1 MVDAHTKDVVR
12 YLSHGNDLLLSFG
25 RLVFPDSGRVMLRV
39 QERGGRPQFGRS
51 FPYRIVTHPIH
62 RTPETLPVSFAIGDT
77 VSGEAIFPV
86 EDIDEFEFSG
96 VAGQRLQALVTTQ
109 VGSAPGLA
117 FQVFEPVTGRLVA
130 AARVDHT
137 QWELGPDRSQVFTLP
152 STGAYLVR
160 VQWPV
165 SQVGDYRFVI
175 IAP

>member
-1 MVDAHTKDVVR
+1 MSV
-12 YLSHGNDLLLSFG
+12 
-25 RLVFPDSGRVMLRV
+25 
-39 QERGGRPQFGRS
+39 
-51 FPYRIVTHPIH
+51 
-62 RTPETLPVSFAIGDT
+62 AIGDT
-77 VSGEAIFPV
+77 VSGEANFPV

-165 SQVGDYRFVI
+165 SQGGDDLSSLGVSSTTGAGLATPSLYGRWAALRQARG
-175 IAP
+175 APVDLSVQLGFGWNSTVFCCSSPSISSLSRARRASV